1 MRKTHNCGELRAA
14 DVGKRVTLMGW
25 VHRRRTHGGLV
36 FIDLRDRWGIAQLVF
51 NPSVSAAAHDVAEQC
66 RLEYVVATS
75 GTVARRPEGTANPAL
90 PTGEIE
96 LVVDQAEILNA
107 AKTPPFDINTDADVD
122 EALRLRYRYLDLRRE
137 RMRDDLVLRHKTLKL
152 IRNWLDARGFLEVET
167 PILVK
172 ETPGGAREFLVPSRL
187 HAGHFYA
194 LPQSPQQYKQL
205 CMVGGVERYFQIARC
220 FRDEDLRAERQP
232 EFTQLDVEM
241 SFVDEQDILQ
251 LTEGLMI
258 DLVEALG
265 VKQLAAR
272 PFPRLT
278 FAEAMER
285 FGSDKPDLRFGLEL
299 TDVSDLAA
307 SSGFRVFQSVLSDG
321 GQVKAIRAPG
331 LAGYTRSQLD
341 ELTRFA
347 QARGARGLAT
357 LALTAEGIRGGI
369 SRNVTPEVA
378 EAMVKRVG
386 AEVGDLLLIV
396 ADRPEVVAEAL
407 GELRLEI
414 ARRLGLMSKDTLHFA
429 WVTDMP
435 AFEWNPDRNV
445 YQSKHHQFT
454 SIVEEDRPFLDT
466 DPLKVR
472 ARQYDLVCNGYELGG
487 GSIRIHRREDQAAIF
502 KLIGMTDEQAQAMF
516 GHLLE
521 AFEYGTP
528 PHGGIALGIDRLTML
543 LAGRDS
549 IREMI
554 AFPKTQSGTEPMTN
568 SPQPVAPE
576 RLRDLFIQ
584 VTEVEGAGGK
594 DGQGGK

>member
-36 FIDLRDRWGIAQLVF
+36 FVDIRDRWGLTQLVF
-51 NPSVSAAAHDVAEQC
+51 NPSVNVAAHDVAEQC
-66 RLEYVVATS
+66 RLEYVISAT
-75 GTVARRPEGTANPAL
+75 GTIAQRPEGTSNPSL
-90 PTGEIE
+90 PTGEVE
-96 LVVDQAEILNA
+96 LVVDQAEILNP
-107 AKTPPFDINTDADVD
+107 AKTPPFDINQDTDVD
-122 EALRLRYRYLDLRRE
+122 EALRLRYRYLDIRRE
-137 RMRDDLVLRHKTLKL
+137 RMRDNLILRHRTVRL
-152 IRNWLDARGFLEVET
+152 IRTWLDARGFLEVET

-205 CMVGGVERYFQIARC
+205 CMVAGVERYFQIARC
-220 FRDEDLRAERQP
+220 FRDEDLRSERQP
-232 EFTQLDVEM
+232 EFTQLDVEV
-241 SFVDEQDILQ
+241 SFVDEEDILQ
-251 LTEGLMI
+251 LTEGLMT
-258 DLVEALG
+258 DLVDALG
-265 VKQLAAR
+265 VKPLAAR

-278 FAEAMER
+278 YAEAMDR
-285 FGSDKPDLRFGLEL
+285 YGSDKPDLRFGLEL
-299 TDVSDLAA
+299 TDLSDLAVE
-307 SSGFRVFQSVLSDG
+307 SGFRVFQAVLSNG
-321 GQVKAIRAPG
+321 GRVKGIRAPG
-331 LAGYTRSQLD
+331 LGGYTRSQLD

-357 LALTAEGIRGGI
+357 LAVTAEGLRGGI

-378 EAMVKRVG
+378 EAMVRRVA
-386 AEVGDLLLIV
+386 AEVGDLVLIV
-396 ADRPEVVAEAL
+396 ADRPEVVAETL
-407 GELRLEI
+407 GELRLEVG
-414 ARRLGLMSKDTLHFA
+414 RRLGLMSKDTLYFA

-435 AFEWNPDRNV
+435 AFEWNPDRNA

-454 SIVEEDRPFLDT
+454 SIVEEDRPLLET
-466 DPLKVR
+466 DPLAVR

-502 KLIGMTDEQAQAMF
+502 KLIGLTDEQAQSMF

-554 AFPKTQSGTEPMTN
+554 AYPKTQSGTEPMTN
-568 SPQPVAPE
+568 SPQPVAPD
-576 RLRDLFIQ
+576 RLRELFIQ
-584 VTEVEGAGGK
+584 VTEVEAK
-594 DGQGGK
+594 NGQGEK